1 MVITKDIISFS
12 FIGDEEELDRI
23 PFVDIDFV
31 KDPKNASLEETNASG
46 SFVSSVRI
54 EIVTKLDGYNSGRT
68 YYLKTTNVDTHTS
81 VLKSLI
87 RYSKLAKKNQSSPF
101 IRAQETARCI
111 YEHNIF
117 QAMVA
122 LIILAVSLHLTIKE
136 IDADLALPCSY
147 RALHAPLL
155 NRNSAKTSPTQTAAA
170 AHSRSS

>member
-1 MVITKDIISFS
+1 MITKDIISFS

-136 IDADLALPCSY
+136 SMLTWPSRSY